1 MVVGAIEV
9 YNDVGVVGS
18 DVDVSVVIV
27 VVGWVIIACVVVL
40 V

>member
-9 YNDVGVVGS
+9 YNDVEVVGS

>member
-1 MVVGAIEV
+1 MVVGSIEV
-9 YNDVGVVGS
+9 YNDVEVVGS

-27 VVGWVIIACVVVL
+27 VGFKVVVG